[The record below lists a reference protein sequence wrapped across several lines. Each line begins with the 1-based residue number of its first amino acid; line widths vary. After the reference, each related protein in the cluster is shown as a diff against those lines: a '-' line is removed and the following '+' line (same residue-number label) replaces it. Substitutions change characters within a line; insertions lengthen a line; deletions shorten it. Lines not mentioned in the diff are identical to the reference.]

1 MSPDAGAYFSDC
13 SVEKTTSHFG
23 RSVPKGRE
31 VEKSIKK
38 QISRLAYGS
47 LEMTV
52 GIVLY
57 KAFSRFLRAIRKESC
72 MDYFNYRNGGL
83 FAEQVAVE
91 KIAAE
96 VGTPVYIYSKAT
108 FLEHLRRIQQA
119 YRELDAMICY
129 SVKACGNINILK
141 FLAEAG
147 SGFDIVSGGELY
159 RVLQAGGDPSKI
171 VYAGVGKTDAEIIEA
186 LNADIAYFNIESEAE
201 LENLIRLAKQEGK
214 NPRAALRVNPD
225 IEYKT
230 HAYLATG
237 KKETKFGV
245 DIERAI
251 KVFAD
256 FGKNGAVNLYAIH
269 VHLGT
274 GGKKIDPYVEA
285 VRKILPLID
294 QLRHRGH
301 TIEALDLGGGYGA
314 DYESDTVPSAADY
327 AAGVL
332 PLLKNR
338 NLKLILEPGKS
349 IAANAAILLTRVL
362 YTKQGGS
369 KKFVIVDAGMND
381 LIRPALYD
389 AFHFIW
395 PAKAEQ
401 RFVPPRRSKD
411 LQLAGSEVVDVVGPI
426 CESTDFFAKDRPL
439 PPVKR
444 GDLLSIFTAGAYGFS
459 MSSNYNARPR
469 PAEVLVDGDK
479 FSIIRKRETYEDLIA
494 PER

>member
-1 MSPDAGAYFSDC
+1 
-13 SVEKTTSHFG
+13 
-23 RSVPKGRE
+23 
-31 VEKSIKK
+31 
-38 QISRLAYGS
+38 
-47 LEMTV
+47 
-52 GIVLY
+52 
-57 KAFSRFLRAIRKESC
+57 
-72 MDYFNYRNGGL
+72 MDYFNYKDSNL

-119 YRELDAMICY
+119 YRELDATICY

-141 FLAEAG
+141 LLAEAG

-186 LNADIAYFNIESEAE
+186 LNADIAYFNVESEDE
-201 LENLIRLAKQEGK
+201 LENLIHLVKQEKGKIRNPKPEIK

-230 HAYLATG
+230 HAYLTTG

-245 DIERAI
+245 DIERAL

-256 FGKNGAVNLYAIH
+256 FGKNGAVNLCAIH

-294 QLRHRGH
+294 QLRRRGH
-301 TIEALDLGGGYGA
+301 TIETLDLGGGYGA

-327 AAGVL
+327 AAGIL

-349 IAANAAILLTRVL
+349 IAANTAILLTRVL
-362 YTKQGGS
+362 YTKRGGS

-395 PAKAEQ
+395 PAKVEQ
-401 RFVPPRRSKD
+401 RFVPPRRSRD
-411 LQLAGSEVVDVVGPI
+411 LQLAGTEVVDVVGPI
-426 CESTDFFAKDRPL
+426 CESADFFAKDRPL

-444 GDLLSIFTAGAYGFS
+444 GDLISIFTAGAYGFS
-459 MSSNYNARPR
+459 MSSNYDARPR
-469 PAEVLVDGDK
+469 AAEVLVDGDK
-479 FSIIRKRETYEDLIA
+479 FFTIRKRESYEDLIA

>member
-1 MSPDAGAYFSDC
+1 MP
-13 SVEKTTSHFG
+13 
-23 RSVPKGRE
+23 
-31 VEKSIKK
+31 
-38 QISRLAYGS
+38 
-47 LEMTV
+47 
-52 GIVLY
+52 
-57 KAFSRFLRAIRKESC
+57 
-72 MDYFNYRNGGL
+72 MDYFNYKEGNL
-83 FAEQVAVE
+83 FAEEVAVE
-91 KIAAE
+91 KIADE

-119 YRELDAMICY
+119 YRELDAIVCY

-171 VYAGVGKTDAEIIEA
+171 VFAGVGKTDAEIIEA
-186 LNADIAYFNIESEAE
+186 LNASIAYFNIESEDE
-201 LENLIRLAKQEGK
+201 LKNLIQLAKQETGK
-214 NPRAALRVNPD
+214 SEIRNPKSEIPRAALRVNPD

-230 HAYLATG
+230 HAYLTTG

-245 DIERAI
+245 DIEQTL

-256 FGKNGAVNLYAIH
+256 FAKNGVVNLCAIH

-274 GGKKIDPYVEA
+274 GGRKIDPYVEA
-285 VRKILPLID
+285 VRKVLPLID
-294 QLRHRGH
+294 QLRKRGH
-301 TIEALDLGGGYGA
+301 AIEALDLGGGYGA

-327 AAGVL
+327 AAGIL

-349 IAANAAILLTRVL
+349 IAANAAILVTRVL

-395 PAKAEQ
+395 PAKVEQ
-401 RFVPPRRSKD
+401 RFVPPRRSRD
-411 LQLAGSEVVDVVGPI
+411 LQLTGSEVVDVVGPI

-444 GDLLSIFTAGAYGFS
+444 GDLISIFTAGAYGFS
-459 MSSNYNARPR
+459 MASNYNAHPR
-469 PAEVLVDGDK
+469 AAEVLVDGDK
-479 FSIIRKRETYEDLIA
+479 FSVIRKRESYGDLTA
-494 PER
+494 LEK